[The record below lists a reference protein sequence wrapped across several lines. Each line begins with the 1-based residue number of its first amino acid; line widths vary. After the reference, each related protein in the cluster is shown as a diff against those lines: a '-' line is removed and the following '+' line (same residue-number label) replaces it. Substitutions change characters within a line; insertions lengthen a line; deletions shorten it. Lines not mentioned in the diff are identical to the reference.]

1 MANVLVLN
9 RIVVLT
15 GCEHHIKL
23 KNVVRGN
30 TELMYDMIC
39 GTYSYHCA
47 SKGVMFLASC

>member
-1 MANVLVLN
+1 MADVLVLK
-9 RIVVLT
+9 RIVVLA
-15 GCEHHIKL
+15 GYEHHINL

-30 TELMYDMIC
+30 AELMYDMTC